1 VQAAP
6 AQPVA
11 SLAEQGKNL
20 FEVKGCAS
28 CHSGD
33 SMSKRGPSLLKA
45 FGQKVLLSDGTE
57 VTRDENYLRES
68 IEKPQAK
75 LVKGYEPVMPTFQ
88 GLLSE
93 TEMNALI
100 AYIKSL
106 K

>member
-1 VQAAP
+1 V
-6 AQPVA
+6 
-11 SLAEQGKNL
+11 SR
-20 FEVKGCAS
+20 
-28 CHSGD
+28 
-33 SMSKRGPSLLKA
+33 RGPSLLKA
-45 FGQKVLLSDGTE
+45 YGQKVTLADGTE
-57 VTRDENYLRES
+57 VLRDDNYIRES
-68 IEKPQAK
+68 IEKPQAR